1 MTLRTYRDVTGP
13 DASGILEQVTEQ
25 RERVRA
31 RLAAVRR
38 VVAVMSGKGGVG
50 KSYLTA
56 AIARA
61 AGERWPGGVGVI
73 DADLKSPTV
82 ARVLGASGPLRLT
95 DAGVEPARDPAG
107 VRVISTE
114 FLLATGRP
122 LGWREPGAEQ
132 FVWRGALEAGVL
144 REFLSDVIWGPLEL
158 LLVDL
163 PPGADGV
170 ADLKALV
177 PELTGAIAVT
187 IPTDESERSVA
198 RALAAARDAEIPLLG
213 VIENMAGARASD
225 GTEMGALFS
234 GDAGRALAQAFS
246 IPLLAH
252 VPFAMPGPGA
262 GAADA
267 LDAAARARV
276 LEALR

>member
-1 MTLRTYRDVTGP
+1 MTLRTYRELTGA
-13 DASGILEQVTEQ
+13 DASGMLDQITGQ
-25 RERVRA
+25 RERVRT
-31 RLAAVRR
+31 RLAAVTR

-61 AGERWPGGVGVI
+61 AGERWPGRVGVI

-95 DAGVEPARDPAG
+95 DAGVEPARDAAG
-107 VRVISTE
+107 IRVISTE
-114 FLLATGRP
+114 FLLPTGRP

-144 REFLSDVIWGPLEL
+144 RDFLSDVIWGELDL

-170 ADLKALV
+170 ADVKALV
-177 PELTGAIAVT
+177 PELTGAIAIT

-198 RALAAARDAEIPLLG
+198 RALAAARDAGITLLG
-213 VIENMAGARASD
+213 VIENMSGARGID
-225 GTEMGALFS
+225 GAVLGPLFS
-234 GDAGRALAQAFS
+234 GDAGSALARAFD
-246 IPLLAH
+246 IPLLAR
-252 VPFAMPGPGA
+252 VPFAMPGPAA
-262 GAADA
+262 GAAPA
-267 LDAAARARV
+267 LDTDARARV

>member
-1 MTLRTYRDVTGP
+1 MTLRTYRELTGT
-13 DASGILEQVTEQ
+13 DASGILEQVTAQ
-25 RERVRA
+25 RERVRT

-61 AGERWPGGVGVI
+61 AGERWPGRVGVI

-95 DAGVEPARDPAG
+95 DDGVEPARDAAG
-107 VRVISTE
+107 IRVISTE
-114 FLLATGRP
+114 FLLPSGRP
-122 LGWREPGAEQ
+122 LGWREPAAEQ

-144 REFLSDVIWGPLEL
+144 REFLSDVIWGELEL

-170 ADLKALV
+170 ADVTALV
-177 PELTGAIAVT
+177 PELTGAIAIT

-198 RALAAARDAEIPLLG
+198 RALAAARDAGIPLLG
-213 VIENMAGARASD
+213 VIENMAGARAPD
-225 GTEMGALFS
+225 GAVLGPLFA
-234 GDAGRALAQAFS
+234 GDAGPKLARAFD
-246 IPLLAH
+246 IPLLAR

-262 GAADA
+262 GADSA
-267 LDAAARARV
+267 LDAGARARV
-276 LEALR
+276 LGALR